1 MSAALREAV
10 SVSAAVLASGLLW
23 PPAAPALAADSPP
36 AAGAATSLATALV
49 PPPLLLAANY
59 RESVDPAG
67 YWVSEKLDGVRAFW
81 DGTTLRFR
89 SGRPI
94 AAPAWFTAALPAH
107 PLDGELWLGRG
118 QFDSLSAIVR
128 REQPEEGEWRR
139 LQLRVFE
146 LPPATP
152 EDAALSFS
160 ERWQRLHQLVAAAG
174 APWLQIVEQFR
185 VADRGELMR
194 QLDAI
199 IRAGGEGLVLHRAD
213 APYLSGRNDALLKLK
228 PWHDAEATVLAHL
241 PGKGRLRG
249 SVGALLM
256 QTDDGRRFRLG
267 SGLSEALRQNPPAP
281 GTRLSYRY
289 TELTPG
295 GLPRFPRY
303 WRAAETF

>member
-1 MSAALREAV
+1 MAPSFHPDLPEWTTMISPSLRDT
-10 SVSAAVLASGLLW
+10 VSAVVLASSVLW
-23 PPAAPALAADSPP
+23 PPPLLAA
-36 AAGAATSLATALV
+36 AAEA
-49 PPPLLLAANY
+49 PPLLLAVSY
-59 RESVDPAG
+59 RESVDPAA

-81 DGTTLRFR
+81 DGQQLRFR

-94 AAPAWFTAALPAH
+94 AAPDWFVAALPPY

-118 QFDSLSAIVR
+118 RFDELSAIVR
-128 REQPEEGEWRR
+128 REQPLDAEWRR

-146 LPPATP
+146 LPPANAD
-152 EDAALSFS
+152 EAALSFS
-160 ERWQRLHQLVAAAG
+160 ERWQRLRERLAAAG
-174 APWLQIVEQFR
+174 VPWLQVVEQFR
-185 VADRGELMR
+185 VADRSELMR

-199 IRAGGEGLVLHRAD
+199 IRAGGEGLMLHRAD
-213 APYLSGRNDALLKLK
+213 APYLSGRNDVLLKLK
-228 PWHDAEATVLAHL
+228 PWQDAEATVLAHL

-267 SGLSEALRQNPPAP
+267 SGLSDALRQNPPAP

>member
-1 MSAALREAV
+1 MSSPLRDT
-10 SVSAAVLASGLLW
+10 VSAVVLASSVLCSPPLL
-23 PPAAPALAADSPP
+23 ALAAE
-36 AAGAATSLATALV
+36 A
-49 PPPLLLAANY
+49 PPLLLAVNY
-59 RESVDPAG
+59 REAVDPAA

-94 AAPAWFTAALPAH
+94 AAPDWFVAALPAH

-118 QFDSLSAIVR
+118 RFDELSAIVR
-128 REQPEEGEWRR
+128 REQPDEAEWHR
-139 LQLRVFE
+139 LQFRVFE
-146 LPPATP
+146 LPPANAD
-152 EDAALSFS
+152 EAALGFS
-160 ERWQRLHQLVAAAG
+160 ERWQHLRQRVAAAG
-174 APWLQIVEQFR
+174 VPWLQVVEQFR

-199 IRAGGEGLVLHRAD
+199 IRAGGEGLMLHRAD
-213 APYLSGRNDALLKLK
+213 APYLSGRKDVLLKLK
-228 PWHDAEATVLAHL
+228 PWQDAEATVLAHL

-267 SGLSEALRQNPPAP
+267 SGLSNALRANPPPP

-289 TELTPG
+289 SGLTPG

-303 WRAAETF
+303 WRAADSF